1 MSQVIP
7 IDDLVDGQRIGR
19 FNLNVLVWSFLAM
32 FADGYD
38 IGALSFAQP
47 ALERLWH
54 VPRAAF
60 GPASS
65 ASLFGILLG
74 APLLGFIGDR
84 YGRKAAIILGSVIY
98 GVSSLAIV
106 GTHNL
111 DQVIALRFITGI
123 GLGGLMPNTIALNS
137 ELAPKRLR
145 ATLITLMFVGITLGS
160 SAPGLIAYGLMPR
173 YGWTVLFLIG
183 GLVPLAVAACL
194 VRAMPESVKFLA
206 LRAARCRQLL
216 EAQRSPREADRL
228 ARLARRCER
237 QLLDTARKMRRDWV
251 LGEDVRFVP
260 AALGDAVA
268 GAAVSK
274 AASGGAMAG
283 AAVAGAAVAGTA
295 ASAAD
300 GAGAAAGMR
309 KLFAGG
315 LAWITPLL
323 WLCFCT
329 ALMSNYFLNSFLPLI
344 FRDSGMPAGKA
355 ALAATFYHV
364 GGTVGGLLMSVL
376 LDRFGF
382 VVIAALFAAAAP
394 AIWALGIVPTTFLAL
409 APLAGASGFAVL
421 GAQFGNNA
429 AAGLLY
435 PTAVRAKGVGWALG
449 IGRFGA
455 VVGPLL
461 GGVLLGMNL
470 PLRQLFLA
478 AAVPMLAGAISAA
491 VLVRL
496 CYARLGGLRLGDAPV
511 KVEPPL
517 RGAGAPIPD

>member
-1 MSQVIP
+1 LSQIIQVE
-7 IDDLVDGQRIGR
+7 DLVDEQRIGW
-19 FNLNVLVWSFLAM
+19 FNVNLLIWSFLAM

-47 ALERLWH
+47 VLERLWH

-84 YGRKAAIILGSVIY
+84 YGRKTAIILGSLIY
-98 GVSSLAIV
+98 GVSSIAVV

-183 GLVPLAVAACL
+183 GIVPLVVAACL
-194 VRAMPESVKFLA
+194 VRALPESVKFLA
-206 LRAARCRQLL
+206 LRGGRHRQLL
-216 EAQRSPREADRL
+216 A
-228 ARLARRCER
+228 
-237 QLLDTARKMRRDWV
+237 TARKMRRDLV
-251 LGEDVRFVP
+251 LADDAQFVMAP
-260 AALGDAVA
+260 AADA
-268 GAAVSK
+268 GADVV
-274 AASGGAMAG
+274 GI
-283 AAVAGAAVAGTA
+283 
-295 ASAAD
+295 
-300 GAGAAAGMR
+300 R
-309 KLFAGG
+309 QLFAGG

-344 FRDSGMPAGKA
+344 FRDSGLPAGKA
-355 ALAATFYHV
+355 ALAATLYHV

-382 VVIAALFAAAAP
+382 VVIAALFVAAAP
-394 AIWALGIVPTTFLAL
+394 AVWALGIVQTTFLAL
-409 APLAGASGFAVL
+409 APLAAASGFAVL

-435 PTAVRAKGVGWALG
+435 PTAVRSKGVGWALG

-478 AAVPMLAGAISAA
+478 AAAPMLVGAVAA
-491 VLVRL
+491 VVLVRL
-496 CYARLGGLRLGDAPV
+496 CHIRLGGLHLGDVPVSAAPT
-511 KVEPPL
+511 L
-517 RGAGAPIPD
+517 RGVDVPLSP

>member
-1 MSQVIP
+1 MSQIVQ
-7 IDDLVDGQRIGR
+7 IDRLVDEQRIGW
-19 FNLNVLVWSFLAM
+19 FNVNLLIWSFLAM

-54 VPRAAF
+54 VPKEAF

-65 ASLFGILLG
+65 ASLFGILFG

-84 YGRKAAIILGSVIY
+84 YGRKTAIILGSVVY
-98 GVSSLAIV
+98 GVTSIAV
-106 GTHNL
+106 VATHNI
-111 DQVIALRFITGI
+111 DQVIGLRFITGI

-173 YGWTVLFLIG
+173 YGWRVLFVIG
-183 GLVPLAVAACL
+183 GVVPLAVAVGL
-194 VRAMPESVKFLA
+194 VWALPESVKFLA
-206 LRAARCRQLL
+206 LRAERYRRLLDAAVAPQRPERLGRVARG
-216 EAQRSPREADRL
+216 
-228 ARLARRCER
+228 CER
-237 QLLDTARKMRRDWV
+237 QLLATARKMRRDLV
-251 LGEDVRFVP
+251 LAQDVQFMPPP
-260 AALGDAVA
+260 AAD
-268 GAAVSK
+268 
-274 AASGGAMAG
+274 
-283 AAVAGAAVAGTA
+283 
-295 ASAAD
+295 SAAD
-300 GAGAAAGMR
+300 AAGMR
-309 KLFAGG
+309 RLFSGG

-355 ALAATFYHV
+355 ALAATLYHV

-382 VVIAALFAAAAP
+382 VVIALLFAAAAP
-394 AIWALGIVPTTFLAL
+394 AIWALGLVPTTFVAL

-435 PTAVRAKGVGWALG
+435 PTAVRSKGVGWALG
-449 IGRFGA
+449 VGRFGA
-455 VVGPLL
+455 VVGPLV
-461 GGVLLGMNL
+461 GAVLLGMSL

-478 AAVPMLAGAISAA
+478 AAAPMLAGAIAAA

-496 CYARLGGLRLGDAPV
+496 CYARLGGLRLGDVPV
-511 KVEPPL
+511 SMGPEL

>member
-1 MSQVIP
+1 LSQVIQV
-7 IDDLVDGQRIGR
+7 DDLVDGQRIGW
-19 FNLNVLVWSFLAM
+19 FNINLLIWSFLAM

-65 ASLFGILLG
+65 ASLFGVLLG

-84 YGRKAAIILGSVIY
+84 YGRKTAIILGSVIY
-98 GVSSLAIV
+98 GVSSIAVV

-111 DQVIALRFITGI
+111 DQVMALRFITGI

-145 ATLITLMFVGITLGS
+145 ATLITLMFVGITFGS
-160 SAPGLIAYGLMPR
+160 GAPGLIAYGLMPR
-173 YGWTVLFLIG
+173 YGWRVLFLIG
-183 GLVPLAVAACL
+183 GLVPLTVAACL

-206 LRAARCRQLL
+206 LRGDRHGELL
-216 EAQRSPREADRL
+216 A
-228 ARLARRCER
+228 
-237 QLLDTARKMRRDWV
+237 TARKMRHD
-251 LGEDVRFVP
+251 LAIGDDAQFVI
-260 AALGDAVA
+260 
-268 GAAVSK
+268 
-274 AASGGAMAG
+274 
-283 AAVAGAAVAGTA
+283 
-295 ASAAD
+295 ASAAGTGRD
-300 GAGAAAGMR
+300 PVGIGR
-309 KLFAGG
+309 LFSGG

-355 ALAATFYHV
+355 ALAATLYHV

-376 LDRFGF
+376 LDRCGF
-382 VVIAALFAAAAP
+382 VVIAALFVAAAP
-394 AIWALGIVPTTFLAL
+394 AIWALGIVPTTFAAL
-409 APLAGASGFAVL
+409 APLAGAAGFAVL

-435 PTAVRAKGVGWALG
+435 PTAVRSKGVGWALG

-455 VVGPLL
+455 IVGPLF

-478 AAVPMLAGAISAA
+478 AAVPMLAGTVAA
-491 VLVRL
+491 VILVRL
-496 CYARLGGLRLGDAPV
+496 CYARLGGLRLGDILLSEKPS
-511 KVEPPL
+511 L
-517 RGAGAPIPD
+517 R

>member
-1 MSQVIP
+1 LSQIIQVE
-7 IDDLVDGQRIGR
+7 DLVDEQRIGW
-19 FNLNVLVWSFLAM
+19 FNVNLLIWSFLAM

-47 ALERLWH
+47 VLERLWH

-84 YGRKAAIILGSVIY
+84 YGRKTAIILGSLIY
-98 GVSSLAIV
+98 GVSSIAVV

-183 GLVPLAVAACL
+183 GIVPLVVAACL
-194 VRAMPESVKFLA
+194 VRALPESVKFLA
-206 LRAARCRQLL
+206 LRGGRHRQLL
-216 EAQRSPREADRL
+216 A
-228 ARLARRCER
+228 
-237 QLLDTARKMRRDWV
+237 TARKMRRDLV
-251 LGEDVRFVP
+251 LADDAQFVMAP
-260 AALGDAVA
+260 AADA
-268 GAAVSK
+268 GADVV
-274 AASGGAMAG
+274 GI
-283 AAVAGAAVAGTA
+283 
-295 ASAAD
+295 
-300 GAGAAAGMR
+300 R
-309 KLFAGG
+309 QLFAGG

-344 FRDSGMPAGKA
+344 FRDSGLPAGKA
-355 ALAATFYHV
+355 ALAATLYHV

-382 VVIAALFAAAAP
+382 VVIAALFVAAAP
-394 AIWALGIVPTTFLAL
+394 AVWALGIVQTTFLAL
-409 APLAGASGFAVL
+409 APLAAASGFAVL

-435 PTAVRAKGVGWALG
+435 PTAVRSKGVGWALG

-478 AAVPMLAGAISAA
+478 AAAPMLVGAVAA
-491 VLVRL
+491 VVLVRL
-496 CYARLGGLRLGDAPV
+496 CHIRLGGLRLGDVPVSAAPT
-511 KVEPPL
+511 L
-517 RGAGAPIPD
+517 RGVDVPLSP

>member
-1 MSQVIP
+1 MASGTRRGIPLSQVIQ
-7 IDDLVDGQRIGR
+7 IDHLVDEQRIR
-19 FNLNVLVWSFLAM
+19 WFNVNLLIWSFLAM

-47 ALERLWH
+47 ELQTLWH

-65 ASLFGILLG
+65 ASLFGILFG

-84 YGRKAAIILGSVIY
+84 FGRKTAIIIGSVIY
-98 GVSSLAIV
+98 GLSSLAIV

-111 DQVIALRFITGI
+111 DQVMALRFITGV

-137 ELAPKRLR
+137 ELAPRRLR

-160 SAPGLIAYGLMPR
+160 SAPGLIAYGLMPH

-183 GLVPLAVAACL
+183 GIIPLAVALCL
-194 VRAMPESVKFLA
+194 VRALPESVKFLA
-206 LRAARCRQLL
+206 LRGGRHRQLL
-216 EAQRSPREADRL
+216 A
-228 ARLARRCER
+228 
-237 QLLDTARKMRRDWV
+237 TARKMRPDLV
-251 LGEDVRFVP
+251 LGDDAQFVLAP
-260 AALGDAVA
+260 DTGADAV
-268 GAAVSK
+268 
-274 AASGGAMAG
+274 
-283 AAVAGAAVAGTA
+283 
-295 ASAAD
+295 
-300 GAGAAAGMR
+300 GMR
-309 KLFAGG
+309 RLFAGG

-323 WLCFCT
+323 WLCFAT

-355 ALAATFYHV
+355 ALAATLYHV

-382 VVIAALFAAAAP
+382 VVIAALFVVAAP
-394 AIWALGIVPTTFLAL
+394 AIAGLGLVHTMFGAL
-409 APLAGASGFAVL
+409 APLAALSGFAVL

-435 PTAVRAKGVGWALG
+435 PTAVRSKGVGWALG

-455 VVGPLL
+455 VVGPLI
-461 GGVLLGMNL
+461 GGMLLGMNL

-478 AAVPMLAGAISAA
+478 AAAPMLAGTVGAL

-496 CYARLGGLRLGDAPV
+496 CYARLGGLRLGDVPTSMDL
-511 KVEPPL
+511 PL
-517 RGAGAPIPD
+517 TRGAGAAVPD

>member
-1 MSQVIP
+1 LSQVVQ

-19 FNLNVLVWSFLAM
+19 FNVNLLFWSFLAM

-54 VPRAAF
+54 VPKAAF

-65 ASLFGILLG
+65 ASLFGILFG
-74 APLLGFIGDR
+74 APLLGIIGDR
-84 YGRKAAIILGSVIY
+84 YGRKTAIILGSLIY
-98 GVSSLAIV
+98 GASSIAV
-106 GTHNL
+106 VATHNIE
-111 DQVIALRFITGI
+111 QVIALRFVTGI

-160 SAPGLIAYGLMPR
+160 SAPGLIAYALMPR
-173 YGWTVLFLIG
+173 YGWRVLFLIG
-183 GLVPLAVAACL
+183 GLAPLAVTACL
-194 VRAMPESVKFLA
+194 PRAMPESVKFLA
-206 LRAARCRQLL
+206 VRAGRGRQLL
-216 EAQRSPREADRL
+216 A
-228 ARLARRCER
+228 
-237 QLLDTARKMRRDWV
+237 TARKMRPD
-251 LGEDVRFVP
+251 LALADDVHFALP
-260 AALGDAVA
+260 AE
-268 GAAVSK
+268 
-274 AASGGAMAG
+274 
-283 AAVAGAAVAGTA
+283 TA
-295 ASAAD
+295 AEVQV
-300 GAGAAAGMR
+300 GALR

-323 WLCFCT
+323 WLCFGT

-355 ALAATFYHV
+355 ALAATLYHV

-382 VVIAALFAAAAP
+382 VVIAALFAVAAP
-394 AIWALGIVPTTFLAL
+394 AIWALGVVPTTFLAL
-409 APLAGASGFAVL
+409 APLAGAAGLAVL

-435 PTAVRAKGVGWALG
+435 PTPVRAKGVGWALG

-455 VVGPLL
+455 VVGPLV
-461 GGVLLGMNL
+461 GAQLLAMNL

-478 AAVPMLAGAISAA
+478 AAAPMLVGAVAAA

-496 CYARLGGLRLGDAPV
+496 CYARLGGLRLGDVPAG
-511 KVEPPL
+511 VEPPL
-517 RGAGAPIPD
+517 RGAGASLPD

>member
-1 MSQVIP
+1 MSQVVQ
-7 IDDLVDGQRIGR
+7 IDDLVDEQRIGR
-19 FNLNVLVWSFLAM
+19 FNVGVLIWSFLAM

-54 VPRAAF
+54 VPKIAF

-74 APLLGFIGDR
+74 APLLGFMGDR

-98 GVSSLAIV
+98 GVTSIAVV
-106 GTHNL
+106 GTHNI

-173 YGWTVLFLIG
+173 YGWRVLFLIG

-194 VRAMPESVKFLA
+194 VRALPESIKFLA
-206 LRAARCRQLL
+206 FRADRYRRILGASPQPEHAERL
-216 EAQRSPREADRL
+216 AQR
-228 ARLARRCER
+228 ARQCER
-237 QLLDTARKMRRDWV
+237 QLLATARKMRRD
-251 LGEDVRFVP
+251 LRLEDDARFTLPPSVDT
-260 AALGDAVA
+260 AADAV
-268 GAAVSK
+268 GLR
-274 AASGGAMAG
+274 
-283 AAVAGAAVAGTA
+283 T
-295 ASAAD
+295 
-300 GAGAAAGMR
+300 
-309 KLFAGG
+309 LFSGG

-323 WLCFCT
+323 WLCFGT

-344 FRDSGMPAGKA
+344 FRDSGLPAGKA
-355 ALAATFYHV
+355 ALAATLYHV

-376 LDRFGF
+376 LDGFGF
-382 VVIAALFAAAAP
+382 VVIAILFAVAVP
-394 AIWALGIVPTTFLAL
+394 AIWALGIVPTAFVAL
-409 APLAGASGFAVL
+409 APLAAASGFAVL

-435 PTAVRAKGVGWALG
+435 PTVVRSKGVGWALG

-455 VVGPLL
+455 IVGPLL
-461 GGVLLGMNL
+461 GAVLVGMNL

-478 AAVPMLAGAISAA
+478 AAAPMLAGTVAAA

-496 CYARLGGLRLGDAPV
+496 CHARLGGLRLGDLPV
-511 KVEPPL
+511 SAEPHL

>member
-1 MSQVIP
+1 MSQIIQVEE
-7 IDDLVDGQRIGR
+7 LVDGQRIGW
-19 FNLNVLVWSFLAM
+19 FNLNLLIWSFLAM

-54 VPRAAF
+54 VPKAAF

-74 APLLGFIGDR
+74 APLLGLIGDR
-84 YGRKAAIILGSVIY
+84 YGRKTAIILGSLIY
-98 GVSSLAIV
+98 GVSSIAIV

-111 DQVIALRFITGI
+111 DQVIVLRFITGI

-183 GLVPLAVAACL
+183 GVVPLAVAACL
-194 VRAMPESVKFLA
+194 VRALPESVKFLT
-206 LRAARCRQLL
+206 LRGGRQRQLL
-216 EAQRSPREADRL
+216 A
-228 ARLARRCER
+228 
-237 QLLDTARKMRRDWV
+237 TARKMRRD
-251 LGEDVRFVP
+251 LALADDVEFVMAP
-260 AALGDAVA
+260 AADA
-268 GAAVSK
+268 GADVV
-274 AASGGAMAG
+274 GI
-283 AAVAGAAVAGTA
+283 
-295 ASAAD
+295 
-300 GAGAAAGMR
+300 R
-309 KLFAGG
+309 QLFAGG
-315 LAWITPLL
+315 LTWITPLL

-344 FRDSGMPAGKA
+344 FRDSGLPAGKA
-355 ALAATFYHV
+355 ALAATLYHV
-364 GGTVGGLLMSVL
+364 GGTVGGLLMSML

-382 VVIAALFAAAAP
+382 VVIAALFVLAAP
-394 AIWALGIVPTTFLAL
+394 AVWALGIVHTTFLTL
-409 APLAGASGFAVL
+409 APLAAASGLAVL

-435 PTAVRAKGVGWALG
+435 PTAVRSKGVGWALG
-449 IGRFGA
+449 VGRFGA

-478 AAVPMLAGAISAA
+478 AAAPMLVGAVAA
-491 VLVRL
+491 VALVRL
-496 CYARLGGLRLGDAPV
+496 CHVRLGGLRLGDVPV
-511 KVEPPL
+511 SSAPPL
-517 RGAGAPIPD
+517 PGAGAPLPH

>member
-1 MSQVIP
+1 MSQVIAV
-7 IDDLVDGQRIGR
+7 DDLVDEQRIGW
-19 FNLNVLVWSFLAM
+19 FNINLLVWSFLAM

-54 VPRAAF
+54 VPKAAF

-98 GVSSLAIV
+98 GVTSIAVIW
-106 GTHNL
+106 THNI
-111 DQVIALRFITGI
+111 DQVIGLRFVTGI

-160 SAPGLIAYGLMPR
+160 SAPGLTAYALMPR
-173 YGWTVLFLIG
+173 FGWRVLFLIG
-183 GLVPLAVAACL
+183 GLVPLTVAACL
-194 VRAMPESVKFLA
+194 VRALPESVKFLA
-206 LRAARCRQLL
+206 LRADRYRQLL
-216 EAQRSPREADRL
+216 ATARHRERADRL
-228 ARLARRCER
+228 TRLARDNEL
-237 QLLDTARKMRRDWV
+237 QLLDTARKMRRD
-251 LGEDVRFVP
+251 LRLAEGVRFELP
-260 AALGDAVA
+260 AAVDTAADAV
-268 GAAVSK
+268 GL
-274 AASGGAMAG
+274 
-283 AAVAGAAVAGTA
+283 
-295 ASAAD
+295 
-300 GAGAAAGMR
+300 R
-309 KLFAGG
+309 KLFTGG

-344 FRDSGMPAGKA
+344 FRDSGLPAGKA
-355 ALAATFYHV
+355 ALAATLYHV
-364 GGTVGGLLMSVL
+364 GGTVGGLLVSVL

-382 VVIAALFAAAAP
+382 VVIAILFVAAAP
-394 AIWALGIVPTTFLAL
+394 AIWALGLVQTTFIAL
-409 APLAGASGFAVL
+409 APFAGASGFAVL

-435 PTAVRAKGVGWALG
+435 PTAVRSKGVGWALG

-455 VVGPLL
+455 IVGPLL

-478 AAVPMLAGAISAA
+478 AAAPMLVGAVAA
-491 VLVRL
+491 VVLVRL
-496 CYARLGGLRLGDAPV
+496 CYARLGGLRLGDVPV
-511 KVEPPL
+511 SAEPQV